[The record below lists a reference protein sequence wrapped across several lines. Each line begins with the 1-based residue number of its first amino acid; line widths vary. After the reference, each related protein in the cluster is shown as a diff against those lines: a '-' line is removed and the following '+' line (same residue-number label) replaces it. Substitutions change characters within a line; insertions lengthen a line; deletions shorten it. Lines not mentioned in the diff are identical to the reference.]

1 MNVIL
6 PRISSTPTRLPFAV
20 NSSKMLTLKPDPS
33 RLGSTLFRLIAKGEI
48 ITYGYVAVLLV
59 IAGAI
64 SIYLVHYI
72 LNAMLLHQPF
82 FTSLIA
88 VINEVLLILIVME
101 ILRTVTRLLVS
112 PAHDVSISDLIPF
125 LVIAGIS
132 VTRRILTIGAGL
144 SVQETEGH
152 TLDPIKFTQSMTELL
167 VSGVIIVLV
176 SLSVWLIQRKGP
188 AKLS

>member
-1 MNVIL
+1 MI
-6 PRISSTPTRLPFAV
+6 
-20 NSSKMLTLKPDPS
+20 KPDPS
-33 RLGSTLFRLIAKGEI
+33 RLGSRLFRLIAKGEI
-48 ITYGYVAVLLV
+48 ITYGYVAVLLLV
-59 IAGAI
+59 IAGSI
-64 SIYLVHYI
+64 SLYLIHYI

-82 FTSLIA
+82 FSTLIS

-112 PAHDVSISDLIPF
+112 PAHDVSIADLIPF

-152 TLDPIKFTQSMTELL
+152 SLDPIKFNQSMTELL
-167 VSGVIIVLV
+167 VSGAIIVLV
-176 SLSVWLIQRKGP
+176 ALSLWLINRRI
-188 AKLS
+188 AAR

>member
-1 MNVIL
+1 MI
-6 PRISSTPTRLPFAV
+6 
-20 NSSKMLTLKPDPS
+20 KPDPS
-33 RLGSTLFRLIAKGEI
+33 RLGSRLFRLIAKGEI
-48 ITYGYVAVLLV
+48 ITYGYVAVLLLV
-59 IAGAI
+59 IAGSI
-64 SIYLVHYI
+64 SLYLIHFI

-82 FTSLIA
+82 FSTLIS

-112 PAHDVSISDLIPF
+112 PAHDVSIADLIPF

-144 SVQETEGH
+144 SVQETEGASH
-152 TLDPIKFTQSMTELL
+152 NSFQFNQSMTELL

-176 SLSVWLIQRKGP
+176 AVSLWLINRRL
-188 AKLS
+188 ANR

>member
-1 MNVIL
+1 M
-6 PRISSTPTRLPFAV
+6 
-20 NSSKMLTLKPDPS
+20 LKPDPS
-33 RLGSTLFRLIAKGEI
+33 RLGSRLFRLIAKGEI
-48 ITYGYVAVLLV
+48 ITYGYVAVLLLV
-59 IAGAI
+59 IAGSI
-64 SIYLVHYI
+64 SLYLIHFI

-82 FTSLIA
+82 FSTLIS

-112 PAHDVSISDLIPF
+112 PAHDVSIADLIPF

-144 SVQETEGH
+144 SVAETEGTSH
-152 TLDPIKFTQSMTELL
+152 NPMQFNQSMTELL

-176 SLSVWLIQRKGP
+176 ALSLWLINRRI
-188 AKLS
+188 ATR

>member
-1 MNVIL
+1 M
-6 PRISSTPTRLPFAV
+6 
-20 NSSKMLTLKPDPS
+20 LKPDPS
-33 RLGSTLFRLIAKGEI
+33 RLGSRLFRLIAKGEI
-48 ITYGYVAVLLV
+48 ITYGYVAVLLLV

-64 SIYLVHYI
+64 SIYLIHFI

-82 FTSLIA
+82 FTTLIS

-112 PAHDVSISDLIPF
+112 PAHDVSIADLIPF

-144 SVQETEGH
+144 SVQETEGASQN
-152 TLDPIKFTQSMTELL
+152 PIQFNQSMTELL
-167 VSGVIIVLV
+167 VSGAIIVLV
-176 SLSVWLIQRKGP
+176 AVSLWLINRRI
-188 AKLS
+188 ANR

>member
-1 MNVIL
+1 MI
-6 PRISSTPTRLPFAV
+6 
-20 NSSKMLTLKPDPS
+20 KPDPS
-33 RLGSTLFRLIAKGEI
+33 RLGSRLFRLIAKGEI
-48 ITYGYVAVLLV
+48 ITYGYVAVLLLV
-59 IAGAI
+59 IAGSI
-64 SIYLVHYI
+64 SLYLIHFI

-82 FTSLIA
+82 FSTLIS

-112 PAHDVSISDLIPF
+112 PAHDVSIADLIPF

-144 SVQETEGH
+144 SVAETEGTSH
-152 TLDPIKFTQSMTELL
+152 NPMQFNQSMTELL

-176 SLSVWLIQRKGP
+176 ALSLWLINRRI
-188 AKLS
+188 ATR

>member
-1 MNVIL
+1 MI
-6 PRISSTPTRLPFAV
+6 
-20 NSSKMLTLKPDPS
+20 KPDPS
-33 RLGSTLFRLIAKGEI
+33 RLGSRLFRLIAKGEI
-48 ITYGYVAVLLV
+48 ITYGYVAVLLLV

-64 SIYLVHYI
+64 SLYLIHFI

-82 FTSLIA
+82 FSTLIS

-112 PAHDVSISDLIPF
+112 PAHDVSIADLIPF

-144 SVQETEGH
+144 SVAETEGTSH
-152 TLDPIKFTQSMTELL
+152 NPMQFNQSMTELL

-176 SLSVWLIQRKGP
+176 ALSLWLINRRI
-188 AKLS
+188 ATR

>member
-1 MNVIL
+1 M
-6 PRISSTPTRLPFAV
+6 
-20 NSSKMLTLKPDPS
+20 LKPDPS

-48 ITYGYVAVLLV
+48 ITYGYVAVLLLV
-59 IAGAI
+59 VAGSI
-64 SIYLVHYI
+64 GIYLIHYI

-82 FTSLIA
+82 FSSLIA

-112 PAHDVSISDLIPF
+112 PAHDVSIADLIPF

-152 TLDPIKFTQSMTELL
+152 SLDPVKFTQSMTELL

-176 SLSVWLIQRKGP
+176 SLSVWLIQRKVP

>member
-1 MNVIL
+1 M
-6 PRISSTPTRLPFAV
+6 
-20 NSSKMLTLKPDPS
+20 LKPDPS
-33 RLGSTLFRLIAKGEI
+33 RLGSRLFRLIAKGEI
-48 ITYGYVAVLLV
+48 VTYGYVAVLLLV
-59 IAGAI
+59 IS
-64 SIYLVHYI
+64 SIYLVQFI
-72 LNAMLLHQPF
+72 LTAMLNHQPF
-82 FTSLIA
+82 FSTLIS

-112 PAHDVSISDLIPF
+112 PAHDVSIADLVPF

-152 TLDPIKFTQSMTELL
+152 NLDSMKFTQSMTELL

-176 SLSVWLIQRKGP
+176 SVSLWLIHRKAP
-188 AKLS
+188 AKAV

>member
-1 MNVIL
+1 M
-6 PRISSTPTRLPFAV
+6 
-20 NSSKMLTLKPDPS
+20 LKPDPS
-33 RLGSTLFRLIAKGEI
+33 RLGSRLFRLIAKGEI
-48 ITYGYVAVLLV
+48 ITYGYVAVLLLV

-64 SIYLVHYI
+64 SIYLIHFI

-82 FTSLIA
+82 FSTLIS

-112 PAHDVSISDLIPF
+112 PAHDVSIADLIPF

-144 SVQETEGH
+144 SVHETEGTSH
-152 TLDPIKFTQSMTELL
+152 NPIQFNQSMTELL
-167 VSGVIIVLV
+167 VSGAIIVLV
-176 SLSVWLIQRKGP
+176 ALSLWLINRRIVNHE
-188 AKLS
+188 S

>member
-1 MNVIL
+1 M
-6 PRISSTPTRLPFAV
+6 
-20 NSSKMLTLKPDPS
+20 LKPDPS
-33 RLGSTLFRLIAKGEI
+33 RLGSRLFRLIAKGEI
-48 ITYGYVAVLLV
+48 VTYGYVALLLLV
-59 IAGAI
+59 ISGAI
-64 SIYLVHYI
+64 SVYLVHYI
-72 LNAMLLHQPF
+72 LNAMLNHQPF
-82 FTSLIA
+82 FSTLIS

-112 PAHDVSISDLIPF
+112 PAHDVSIADLIPF

-152 TLDPIKFTQSMTELL
+152 TLDPIKFTQSMTELV

-176 SLSVWLIQRKGP
+176 SGSLWLIHRKSP
-188 AKLS
+188 TRIT

>member
-1 MNVIL
+1 MI
-6 PRISSTPTRLPFAV
+6 
-20 NSSKMLTLKPDPS
+20 KPDPS
-33 RLGSTLFRLIAKGEI
+33 RLGSRLFRLIAKGEI
-48 ITYGYVAVLLV
+48 ITYGYVAVLLLV

-64 SIYLVHYI
+64 SIYLIHFI

-82 FTSLIA
+82 FSTLIS

-112 PAHDVSISDLIPF
+112 PAHDVSIADLIPF

-144 SVQETEGH
+144 SVHETEGTSH
-152 TLDPIKFTQSMTELL
+152 NPIQFNQSMTELL
-167 VSGVIIVLV
+167 VSGAIIVLV
-176 SLSVWLIQRKGP
+176 ALSLWLINRRIVVHE
-188 AKLS
+188 S

>member
-1 MNVIL
+1 M
-6 PRISSTPTRLPFAV
+6 
-20 NSSKMLTLKPDPS
+20 LKPDPS
-33 RLGSTLFRLIAKGEI
+33 RLGSRLFRLIAKGEI
-48 ITYGYVAVLLV
+48 ITYGYVAVLLLV
-59 IAGAI
+59 IAGSI
-64 SIYLVHYI
+64 SLYLIHFI

-82 FTSLIA
+82 FTTLIS

-112 PAHDVSISDLIPF
+112 PAHDVSIADLIPF

-144 SVQETEGH
+144 SVAETEGTSH
-152 TLDPIKFTQSMTELL
+152 NPMQFNQSMTELL

-176 SLSVWLIQRKGP
+176 ALSLWLINRRI
-188 AKLS
+188 ATR

>member
-1 MNVIL
+1 MI
-6 PRISSTPTRLPFAV
+6 
-20 NSSKMLTLKPDPS
+20 KPDPS
-33 RLGSTLFRLIAKGEI
+33 RLGSRLFRLIAKGEI
-48 ITYGYVAVLLV
+48 ITYGYVAVLLLV

-64 SIYLVHYI
+64 SIYLIHFI

-82 FTSLIA
+82 FSTLIS

-112 PAHDVSISDLIPF
+112 PAHDVSIADLIPF

-144 SVQETEGH
+144 SVAETEGTSH
-152 TLDPIKFTQSMTELL
+152 NPMQFNQSMTELL

-176 SLSVWLIQRKGP
+176 ALSLWLINRRI
-188 AKLS
+188 AAR

>member
-1 MNVIL
+1 V
-6 PRISSTPTRLPFAV
+6 
-20 NSSKMLTLKPDPS
+20 
-33 RLGSTLFRLIAKGEI
+33 
-48 ITYGYVAVLLV
+48 TYGYVADLLLV
-59 IAGAI
+59 IEGSN
-64 SIYLVHYI
+64 SIYLIHFI
-72 LNAMLLHQPF
+72 FNAMLLHQPF
-82 FTSLIA
+82 FSTLIS

-112 PAHDVSISDLIPF
+112 PAHDVSIADLVPF

-152 TLDPIKFTQSMTELL
+152 NLEPMKFTQSMTELL

-176 SLSVWLIQRKGP
+176 SVSLWLIHRKSP
-188 AKLS
+188 PKTT

>member
-1 MNVIL
+1 V
-6 PRISSTPTRLPFAV
+6 
-20 NSSKMLTLKPDPS
+20 LKPDPS
-33 RLGSTLFRLIAKGEI
+33 RLGSRLFRLIAKGEI
-48 ITYGYVAVLLV
+48 ITYGYVALLLLV
-59 IAGAI
+59 ISGAI
-64 SIYLVHYI
+64 SVYLVHYI
-72 LNAMLLHQPF
+72 LNAMLNHQPF
-82 FTSLIA
+82 FSTLIS

-112 PAHDVSISDLIPF
+112 PAHDVSIADLIPF

-152 TLDPIKFTQSMTELL
+152 TLDPIKFTQSMTELV

-176 SLSVWLIQRKGP
+176 SGSLWLIHRKSP
-188 AKLS
+188 SKIT

>member
-1 MNVIL
+1 MKQ
-6 PRISSTPTRLPFAV
+6 PYRQDTR
-20 NSSKMLTLKPDPS
+20 PS
-33 RLGSTLFRLIAKGEI
+33 RPGARARILRLIAKGEI
-48 ITYGYVAVLLV
+48 ITYGYVAVLLLV
-59 IAGAI
+59 IAGSI
-64 SIYLVHYI
+64 SLYLIHFI

-82 FTSLIA
+82 FSTLIS

-112 PAHDVSISDLIPF
+112 PAHDVSIADLIPF

-144 SVQETEGH
+144 SVAETEGTSH
-152 TLDPIKFTQSMTELL
+152 NPMQFNQSMTELL

-176 SLSVWLIQRKGP
+176 ALSLWLINRRI
-188 AKLS
+188 AAR

>member
-1 MNVIL
+1 V
-6 PRISSTPTRLPFAV
+6 
-20 NSSKMLTLKPDPS
+20 LKPDPS
-33 RLGSTLFRLIAKGEI
+33 RLGSRLFRLIAKGEI
-48 ITYGYVAVLLV
+48 VTYGYVALLLLV
-59 IAGAI
+59 ISGAI
-64 SIYLVHYI
+64 SVYLVHYI
-72 LNAMLLHQPF
+72 LNAMLNHQPF
-82 FTSLIA
+82 FSTLIS

-112 PAHDVSISDLIPF
+112 PAHDVSIADLIPF

-152 TLDPIKFTQSMTELL
+152 TLDPIKFTQSMTELV

-176 SLSVWLIQRKGP
+176 SGSLWLIHRKSP
-188 AKLS
+188 TRIT

>member
-1 MNVIL
+1 M
-6 PRISSTPTRLPFAV
+6 
-20 NSSKMLTLKPDPS
+20 LKPDPS
-33 RLGSTLFRLIAKGEI
+33 RLGSRLFRLIAKGEI
-48 ITYGYVAVLLV
+48 ITYGYVAVLLLV
-59 IAGAI
+59 IAGSI
-64 SIYLVHYI
+64 SIYLIHFI

-82 FTSLIA
+82 FSTLIS

-112 PAHDVSISDLIPF
+112 PAHDVSIADLIPF

-144 SVQETEGH
+144 SVAETEGTSH
-152 TLDPIKFTQSMTELL
+152 NPMQFNQSMTELL

-176 SLSVWLIQRKGP
+176 ALSLWLINRRI
-188 AKLS
+188 ATR